1 VRRMNGRKVVAVRR
15 GWEVELSLFAL
26 DLALGFVVAFGMEV
40 EEVGFILEVGKD
52 ETVDLVETYG
62 KYGDNRSSNGLVFW
76 FVGVGAGRGNVKVNG
91 PSISSCLLSKGV
103 TEGGD
108 CDIIVDSVSAG
119 RAGYRPPSTGVGKQ
133 DVRPGTVKSSNPHST
148 TEPHCRCN
156 IINKVWGS
164 TETKGVK
171 TTPRS

>member
-1 VRRMNGRKVVAVRR
+1 MRRMNGRKVVAVRR

-26 DLALGFVVAFGMEV
+26 DLALGFVVAFGMV
-40 EEVGFILEVGKD
+40 IEEVGFILEVGKD

-62 KYGDNRSSNGLVFW
+62 KYGDNRSGNGLVFW
-76 FVGVGAGRGNVKVNG
+76 FVGVGAGRGIVKVNG

-108 CDIIVDSVSAG
+108 CDVLVDSVSAG

-133 DVRPGTVKSSNPHST
+133 DVRPGKDKNSPHPT
-148 TEPHCRCN
+148 TEPLFRCS
-156 IINKVWGS
+156 IINIKYGQHRNEGS
-164 TETKGVK
+164 
-171 TTPRS
+171 